1 MALAAEAR
9 LGRRLSS
16 AAEAK
21 ALDGGRALAEPAE
34 GGRARGPIAPSRSDS
49 HEVHRVQDFDEQVF
63 QILYQFIPPAA
74 MERRAAFFLSSLA
87 PGPPT
92 PVLPPPESLR

>member
-63 QILYQFIPPAA
+63 QSISPHPSSHGQELPKGW
-74 MERRAAFFLSSLA
+74 MED
-87 PGPPT
+87 
-92 PVLPPPESLR
+92 